1 MALYFYRALARDG
14 QRVSGQLDA
23 ASLQNAKE
31 LLTKRNLYPVVIE
44 SLENRNLGLPW
55 YQRLWQRNTVTAKDL
70 ILFTK
75 QFAVLL
81 RSGVPVLQ
89 LLELMAEQ
97 FTGQL
102 HLILVALRDGIKEGK
117 SLADGLEKYPQVFST
132 IYVQLV
138 RAGEATGNLEMILD
152 RLTIYLEE
160 RQKLRKKI
168 ISTLST
174 PMIQLVLVVLVTI
187 VLLTTVVPSLAQ
199 TFTQEG
205 RELPL
210 PTRILLAISGA
221 LTGHYILL
229 LSFIVLSLII
239 FSAWH
244 NTPRGAYLFDKFKLK
259 IPVIGFFVR
268 MGAVV
273 QFSRTLGMLTDGGVT
288 LAEALDIVCKIV
300 SNKFLAE
307 SLMEARDNIIKEGR
321 IAQYLKRTQVFPSI
335 AIYLIKTGEES
346 GELGPMLTTVAE
358 NYEEELTEYADKL
371 SSALEPIMMIVM
383 AAVIGF
389 IVLSIMLPMMDQ
401 VNIADVQRS

>member
-1 MALYFYRALARDG
+1 MALYFYRALSKDG

-44 SLENRNLGLPW
+44 NLENRNLGLPW
-55 YQRLWQRNTVTAKDL
+55 YQRLLQRNSVTAKDL

-102 HLILVALRDGIKEGK
+102 HLILIALRDGIKEGK
-117 SLADGLEKYPQVFST
+117 SLAEGLEKYPQVFSS

-168 ISTLST
+168 VGALSY
-174 PMIQLVLVVLVTI
+174 PLIQLGLVIVVTA
-187 VLLTTVVPSLAQ
+187 VLLIFVVPSLAQ
-199 TFTQEG
+199 TFIQEG

-210 PTRILLAISGA
+210 PTRILLSISGFVTGYYIFILIFLVIA
-221 LTGHYILL
+221 LT
-229 LSFIVLSLII
+229 SFY
-239 FSAWH
+239 FWQ
-244 NTPRGAYLFDKFKLK
+244 NTPKGAYLFDKFKLK
-259 IPVIGFFVR
+259 IPVFGFFVR

-273 QFSRTLGMLTDGGVT
+273 QFSRTLGMLMEGGVT
-288 LAEALDIVCKIV
+288 LSEALDIVCKIV
-300 SNKFLAE
+300 SNKVLAE

-321 IAQYLKRTQVFPSI
+321 IAQYLKRTQIFPSV

-346 GELGPMLTTVAE
+346 GELGPMLTTIAE
-358 NYEEELTEYADKL
+358 NYEEEMSEYADRL
-371 SSALEPIMMIVM
+371 SSALEPIMMITM
-383 AAVIGF
+383 GAIIGF
-389 IVLSIMLPMMDQ
+389 VVLSIMLPMMSQ
-401 VNIADVQRS
+401 VNMSGT

>member
-81 RSGVPVLQ
+81 RSGVPILQ

-132 IYVQLV
+132 IYIQLI

-152 RLTIYLEE
+152 RLINYLEE

-168 ISTLST
+168 VSALSY
-174 PMIQLVLVVLVTI
+174 PLIQLTLVVLVTT
-187 VLLTTVVPSLAQ
+187 VLLIFVVPSLAQ
-199 TFTQEG
+199 TFVQEG
-205 RELPL
+205 RQLPL
-210 PTRILLAISGA
+210 PTRILLAISGIF
-221 LTGHYILL
+221 TNYYIFI
-229 LSFIVLSLII
+229 SIVLVLGLSG
-239 FSAWH
+239 FYFWK

-259 IPVIGFFVR
+259 IPIYGFFVR

-273 QFSRTLGMLTDGGVT
+273 QFSRTLGMLTEGGVT
-288 LAEALDIVCKIV
+288 LAEALEIVCKIV

-358 NYEEELTEYADKL
+358 NYEEEMVEYADKL
-371 SSALEPIMMIVM
+371 SSALEPIMMITM
-383 AAVIGF
+383 AVVIGF
-389 IVLSIMLPMMDQ
+389 VVLSIMLPMMDQ
-401 VNIADVQRS
+401 VNMSGT